1 MENPLVAIIAST
13 AAESR
18 IRDRGFN
25 SISHLLQP
33 FSTHSVTD
41 PATSQQVPTRI
52 TLDFRDLNKEGHLLT
67 LSVLPHVLHE
77 LLRSK
82 SELADALSSF
92 SNGLRRWAEPVEQE
106 TFRTYLACVFIVAGC
121 EESPLSELSK
131 LVQMQHTQQHSSVDS
146 KVLTP
151 SHCAPPKWTSPNTL
165 KHYFLLHDIAGD
177 DEAR

>member
-1 MENPLVAIIAST
+1 M
-13 AAESR
+13 
-18 IRDRGFN
+18 
-25 SISHLLQP
+25 LL
-33 FSTHSVTD
+33 D

-131 LVQMQHTQQHSSVDS
+131 LVQMQHTQQVE
-146 KVLTP
+146 VLYI
-151 SHCAPPKWTSPNTL
+151 N
-165 KHYFLLHDIAGD
+165 FAGTIQY
-177 DEAR
+177 